1 MTPEAI
7 KQVILSAIRSGQ
19 GLSAMAGGFAD
30 GVAGPVAVEMSKLY
44 MALDAVPSMVLLDES
59 SGPFIELVGEQYWGI
74 TRRPGTRAYCTINF
88 SGTPGYTVPA
98 GTQFLTAQGLSFSLV
113 ADEELDNH
121 GIGSGQLEADQVG
134 SAYNVAA
141 GAIVRMY
148 VNLPGLNTYTS
159 RAAQGGTDPETD
171 QALLERIRERV
182 QQPPTSGN
190 GYYYRQLAMSVSG
203 VGNAKITEL
212 ADGPG
217 TVGVMLVT
225 PEGRAAP
232 SETIEAVEEAIA
244 PQRVVG
250 AAVTVSAPT
259 EVTINVTSRV
269 SLATGTEVETVEA
282 ALTASVADYLQELI
296 GDKYDPIYY
305 SAAEDGQYKVSGP
318 QILGMLLSI
327 PGVENYSQ
335 FLVNGVATGPVML
348 SGQIPVMGTVSLT
361 LMSTS

>member
-7 KQVILSAIRSGQ
+7 KQTILSAIRSGQ

-182 QQPPTSGN
+182 RQPPTSGN

-212 ADGPG
+212 AGGPG

-232 SETIEAVEEAIA
+232 SGTIEAVEEAIA

-259 EVTINVTSRV
+259 EVTINVTCRV
-269 SLATGTEVETVEA
+269 GLATGTEVETVEA
-282 ALTASVADYLQELI
+282 ALTASVAEYLQELI
-296 GDKYDPIYY
+296 RDKYDPIYY

-318 QILGMLLSI
+318 RVLGMLLSI
-327 PGVENYSQ
+327 PGVETYSQ

-348 SGQIPVMGTVSLT
+348 SGQIPVMGTVTLT
-361 LMSTS
+361 ATS